1 MKQRK
6 AVALVVSII
15 GVLVLLLAVRSQI
28 PLSAAAPKITLLTH
42 PVLYAAMGKETG
54 VIAAFKKRT
63 GIEVEV
69 VTGPTEQI
77 QEKAL
82 AEFVAGSGRFDVVN
96 LIDTM
101 YTSEMVQ
108 FLEPLEERLKAAD
121 TGYAKD
127 DLIGSLVESL
137 RPGGRQMGIPFRV
150 GTAMLYYR
158 ADLFQQKGLQPPKN
172 WEEFMAA
179 AKALT
184 MDTNTDGKIDIYGVS
199 VRGKPGF
206 EVVTDFT
213 NYVYAHGGLV
223 LNKEHTRC
231 ALTELPAV
239 AGAKTFVEVYR
250 NGYASPDMLAHARDD
265 LIGNLQQGRATMG
278 IMFSPYWGFLQDAKA
293 TPFVG
298 KFGWALVPTSP
309 GIPPG
314 RTLNSLW
321 SFVIDRKS
329 KNKDAAWELVKWLS
343 NTENQLEMALKY
355 NNGPVRTSVYENA
368 EYAKKFPLAKD
379 WLKAIGA
386 SLTLPAHRNWFR
398 MQDIISTEV
407 IATLRGTKTPEA
419 AMQGACEQIARLLR

>member
-1 MKQRK
+1 MRQRK

-15 GVLVLLLAVRSQI
+15 GVVGLLPGVWSQI
-28 PLSAAAPKITLLTH
+28 APSAAATKLTLLTH

-54 VIAAFKKRT
+54 VIAEFKKRT

-108 FLEPLEERLKAAD
+108 FLEPLEERFKAAD
-121 TGYAKD
+121 AGYARD

-137 RPGGRQMGIPFRV
+137 RLGGRQLGIPFRV
-150 GTAMLYYR
+150 GTAMLYHR
-158 ADLFQQKGLQPPKN
+158 ADLFQQKGREPPKS

-179 AKALT
+179 ARALT
-184 MDTNTDGKIDIYGVS
+184 MDTNNDGKVDVYGVS

-223 LNKEHTRC
+223 LTKDHTRC
-231 ALTELPAV
+231 ALTEPPAV
-239 AGAKTFVEVYR
+239 AGARTFVDVYR
-250 NGYASPDMLAHARDD
+250 KGYASPDMLAHARDD
-265 LIGNLQQGRATMG
+265 LIGNLQQGRAAMG

-293 TPFVG
+293 TPHAG
-298 KFGWALVPTSP
+298 KFGWALVPSAP
-309 GIPPG
+309 GVPPG

-321 SFVIDRKS
+321 SFAIDRKS
-329 KNKDAAWELVKWLS
+329 KQKDAAWELVKWLS
-343 NTENQLEMALKY
+343 NRETQLEMAFKY
-355 NNGPVRTSVYENA
+355 NNGPVRASVYENA
-368 EYAKKFPLAKD
+368 EYGKKFPLAQD

-386 SLTLPAHRNWFR
+386 SLTLPAHKNWFR

-407 IATLRGTKTPEA
+407 IAALRGGKTHEA